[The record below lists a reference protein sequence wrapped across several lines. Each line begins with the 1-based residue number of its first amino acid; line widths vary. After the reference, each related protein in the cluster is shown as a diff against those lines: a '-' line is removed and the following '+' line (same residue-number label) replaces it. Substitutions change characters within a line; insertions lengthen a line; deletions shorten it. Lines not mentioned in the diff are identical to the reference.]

1 MTRIF
6 LQKTF
11 IVLVL
16 LFFPTISYGIEII
29 SAPIIEGKS
38 IAGLKIGDTE
48 DKIPS
53 VLYKRSFKLYYTYT
67 PEANEALMAFTNMI
81 EEGGEEYGLV
91 IDVVSRGGTVVN
103 IAVVSVPMRGKHFYT
118 GKTKKGFS
126 FGDSSQVVEKLDGK
140 PYRKVHSTYW
150 YKTEGIIFQAGG
162 QDVVKP
168 NVIIVMPPG
177 SEITK
182 SLKYRYDLTEIG
194 R

>member
-6 LQKTF
+6 LQRTF
-11 IVLVL
+11 IIFVL
-16 LFFPTISYGIEII
+16 LFVPTISYGIEII
-29 SAPIIEGKS
+29 SDPIVEGKS

-67 PEANEALMAFTNMI
+67 PEAKEALMAFTNLI
-81 EEGGEEYGLV
+81 EEGGEESGLI

-103 IAVVSVPMRGKHFYT
+103 IAVVSVPMKGKHFYS

-126 FGDSSQVVEKLDGK
+126 FGDSFQVVEKLYGK
-140 PYRKVHSTYW
+140 PHRKLHMTYW
-150 YKTEGIIFQAGG
+150 YKNEGIIFQAGG
-162 QDVVKP
+162 EDVVKP